1 MIDEDILAGTAKE
14 ILTSHTILYQEK
26 DLSIPAAYG
35 TGINK

>member
-26 DLSIPAAYG
+26 DLFFDQ
-35 TGINK
+35 